1 MLMYLFGP
9 VWKRA
14 VRPVHGDEAPGLAEE
29 LQEVHLYLLVLCQ
42 RVLIAE
48 IKDCDVEG
56 PLPSPRRTFTSPIFR
71 WP

>member
-42 RVLIAE
+42 RVLIVG
-48 IKDCDVEG
+48 DG
-56 PLPSPRRTFTSPIFR
+56 
-71 WP
+71 